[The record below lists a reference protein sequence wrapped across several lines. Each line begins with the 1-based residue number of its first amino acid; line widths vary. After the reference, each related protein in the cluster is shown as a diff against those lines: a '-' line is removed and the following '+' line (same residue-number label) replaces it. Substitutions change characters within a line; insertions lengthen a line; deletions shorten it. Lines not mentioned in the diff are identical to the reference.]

1 MLYTITVLFNCLVIY
16 IQLQLTYFT
25 PFISQ
30 ALCQYTYL
38 TNQINFPYVHDTHE
52 LCSNGRFFSSNQ
64 FIPLVRPWSWVS
76 CKKIYICNSYF
87 IRTCLCPNIHTQLPI
102 AVAFVLS
109 YFMPRHAVCN
119 LHMRAGM
126 VLAVV
131 AFHWTIWWSINRL
144 MWI

>member
-76 CKKIYICNSYF
+76 CKKNIFATVILLELAFAQTYTPNCLLLLHSFFLTLCHDRQYAIYAC
-87 IRTCLCPNIHTQLPI
+87 
-102 AVAFVLS
+102 VL
-109 YFMPRHAVCN
+109 VWC
-119 LHMRAGM
+119 
-126 VLAVV
+126 
-131 AFHWTIWWSINRL
+131 
-144 MWI
+144 

>member
-1 MLYTITVLFNCLVIY
+1 MTLMSCAQTADFFPAISLYHLLGHGPGSLV
-16 IQLQLTYFT
+16 
-25 PFISQ
+25 
-30 ALCQYTYL
+30 
-38 TNQINFPYVHDTHE
+38 
-52 LCSNGRFFSSNQ
+52 
-64 FIPLVRPWSWVS
+64 
-76 CKKIYICNSYF
+76 KKYICNSYF

-119 LHMRAGM
+119 LRMRAGM